1 MTAHCRNTLHSSC
14 VLKVNLI
21 SAFEEMS
28 RWEMGQKYPIPASC
42 LFALLHWWK
51 MNRTACQAQVNAC
64 STLYTCTPPVTWKCY
79 ERGALCTM
87 FLWEVWCYFLLK
99 PFTGNHTITVVKGK
113 VDHDTLRES
122 LANVIQDVS
131 KLVKDGE
138 INVDGQIVQ
147 LEFF

>member
-1 MTAHCRNTLHSSC
+1 M
-14 VLKVNLI
+14 
-21 SAFEEMS
+21 
-28 RWEMGQKYPIPASC
+28 
-42 LFALLHWWK
+42 
-51 MNRTACQAQVNAC
+51 
-64 STLYTCTPPVTWKCY
+64 
-79 ERGALCTM
+79 
-87 FLWEVWCYFLLK
+87 K
-99 PFTGNHTITVVKGK
+99 PFTGNHTIAVVKGK

>member
-1 MTAHCRNTLHSSC
+1 M
-14 VLKVNLI
+14 
-21 SAFEEMS
+21 
-28 RWEMGQKYPIPASC
+28 
-42 LFALLHWWK
+42 
-51 MNRTACQAQVNAC
+51 
-64 STLYTCTPPVTWKCY
+64 
-79 ERGALCTM
+79 
-87 FLWEVWCYFLLK
+87 
-99 PFTGNHTITVVKGK
+99 VKGK